1 MTGTDATSTGRLI
14 VIEGGEGVGKSTQV
28 ERLAASLRATGR
40 EVVVTYEPGDTKTG
54 AELRAALLHADD
66 ALDPHAELL
75 LMLADRAQHVAEV
88 LKPAI
93 ARGAIVV
100 CDRYEPSTLAYQGVG
115 RGLGVDAVE
124 RLSKWVA
131 GEVEADAVIVLD
143 VADSI
148 AEARVSPVRDRFER
162 AGAEFHARV
171 RAAYRDLAPA
181 RGWLLVDADGTPD
194 DVAARV
200 LVAVQAV
207 FP

>member
-1 MTGTDATSTGRLI
+1 MTGTDATPTGLLI
-14 VIEGGEGVGKSTQV
+14 VVEGGEGVGKSTQA
-28 ERLAASLRATGR
+28 ERLAASLRASGR

-66 ALDPHAELL
+66 ALDSRTELL

-88 LKPAI
+88 IGPAI

-100 CDRYEPSTLAYQGVG
+100 CDRYEPSTLAYQGVA
-115 RGLGVDAVE
+115 RGLGVDEVE
-124 RLSKWVA
+124 RLSRWA
-131 GEVEADAVIVLD
+131 ARDLEADAVIVLD
-143 VADSI
+143 LSDSI

-171 RAAYRDLAPA
+171 RAAYRDLAPS

-194 DVAARV
+194 EVAARV
-200 LVAVQAV
+200 LAAVRGV
-207 FP
+207 VS